1 MPTSPASQADCD
13 FGPYMSALQHSIKR
27 AWFPPRGQESRKVSV
42 QFKVHRDG
50 SIGELKMSR
59 SSGLTAADEAALLAA
74 TNAAPFRPLPPGSPD
89 AIDIEFTFDYDSNNP
104 KDAINGLTASTS
116 AKLSQSLH
124 LQLAGLSKASN
135 QYKTLLDKQIRIR
148 VDLRSNSD
156 ATLNAEMKKT
166 RFQIDQ
172 AKRKICY
179 RENRTEESREAQQ
192 AERSD

>member
-1 MPTSPASQADCD
+1 
-13 FGPYMSALQHSIKR
+13 
-27 AWFPPRGQESRKVSV
+27 
-42 QFKVHRDG
+42 
-50 SIGELKMSR
+50 MSR

-116 AKLSQSLH
+116 AKLSQSLQ